1 MQRVV
6 GDVLDLLQ
14 VGEDDLSGDRN
25 ELWDERSA
33 TVAGGRN
40 WANTPEAELP
50 DEGYLVLSD
59 PELAVPVVDW

>member
-50 DEGYLVLSD
+50 DEGYLVLSG